1 MKVCNTE
8 AMKTI
13 KEYEEQKRILLMHET
28 DSYTV
33 MYKEGETAV
42 NGDYDYAKTR
52 KEIQKLDDK
61 IRHIRAQLAKANCSV
76 IVDGFGVTI
85 GEALVMLAQLQS
97 ERERTEFLASQKK
110 ISRRITQNGVLEYTE
125 CLYDP
130 EKAKADSQALRKKI
144 SDLQMAIDRTNL
156 NNIIEI

>member
-42 NGDYDYAKTR
+42 KGDYDYAKTR
-52 KEIQKLDDK
+52 KEIQSST
-61 IRHIRAQLAKANCSV
+61 IRSDISAHS
-76 IVDGFGVTI
+76 
-85 GEALVMLAQLQS
+85 
-97 ERERTEFLASQKK
+97 SQ
-110 ISRRITQNGVLEYTE
+110 RRI
-125 CLYDP
+125 
-130 EKAKADSQALRKKI
+130 AR
-144 SDLQMAIDRTNL
+144 
-156 NNIIEI
+156 

>member
-1 MKVCNTE
+1 MT
-8 AMKTI
+8 
-13 KEYEEQKRILLMHET
+13 
-28 DSYTV
+28 
-33 MYKEGETAV
+33 
-42 NGDYDYAKTR
+42 
-52 KEIQKLDDK
+52 
-61 IRHIRAQLAKANCSV
+61 
-76 IVDGFGVTI
+76 VDGFGVTI